1 MHSSEDLIE
10 GASEQGESDME
21 EGEIDFEES
30 GEWEEIEEESLENS
44 DEQAP
49 QLIPIQRGRENEKA
63 PKKRSKSVPITKN
76 F

>member
-49 QLIPIQRGRENEKA
+49 QLIPI
-63 PKKRSKSVPITKN
+63 
-76 F
+76 